1 MSELNDKQK
10 MFCLEYLKDLNGTQA
25 AIRAGYSKNTANEQA
40 SRMLTN
46 VNIQEFLT
54 KLMEDKKN
62 SLIAEQDEVLET
74 LTRILRREETDTVVV
89 TLKSH
94 KTHYD
99 DEGKKVV
106 EDEEKPVAVPIPTRV
121 GDVNKAAELLGKRYG
136 LFIEKIQGNITTKNQ
151 DDLNRYMESIKN
163 GELTNSKEK
172 G

>member
-25 AIRAGYSKNTANEQA
+25 AIRAGYSQKTANEQA
-40 SRMLTN
+40 SRMLAN
-46 VNIQEFLT
+46 VNIQDFLAN
-54 KLMEDKKN
+54 LMAEKKN

-74 LTRILRREETDTVVV
+74 LTRILRRKETDTVVV
-89 TLKSH
+89 TVKTH
-94 KTHYD
+94 NTHYD
-99 DEGKKVV
+99 EEGKKVV
-106 EDEEKPVAVPIPTRV
+106 KDEETPVTVSIPTRV

-136 LFIEKIQGNITTKNQ
+136 LFVDKIQGDITTKNQ
-151 DDLNRYMESIKN
+151 NDLNRYMESIKN